1 MQTLDT
7 PLSSR
12 VSSRPFAAVAPT
24 GYSLRLPAAVAA
36 TLALIAALP
45 SVSAQTFF
53 TWNGTNNAW
62 TTGTSWTGGVA
73 QGNTSGTTT
82 ENVIFSNNGTSAFA
96 APNLTSNRS
105 VQSLQFTSSAFA
117 YTFSG
122 NANRFLDVTTGGI
135 TNNSTQTQ
143 TFTVPV
149 QISQGSHSISSVAG
163 GSLVF
168 NGGYN
173 LTSSGSSQSRTLTI
187 AGAGNTTI
195 ASTIANGGNATAGI
209 VNVTSTGTTVFSG
222 NNTYDGR
229 TTLNAA
235 AGTLTLSGDN
245 SGAAGGVTLTTGTL
259 NINNANAL
267 GNGTLTLTAGTI
279 NNTSGAAVTNLG
291 NQSWALNNGIT
302 FGTASSNSTN
312 DLNLGTGVVTAS
324 SSRTVT
330 LAGNGSTLT
339 IGRIDNTSTGS
350 GRTFTAN
357 GAGNTLAIGG
367 INLSNNST
375 GAQTL
380 KLEGSANFNITG
392 AITNGTAFDHGLTA
406 LNTGIVTLA
415 GNNTY
420 SGLTTVSA
428 NSTVKLAH
436 TNALGTTTTG
446 TTVSSGGVLDLNGQ
460 TIGAE
465 SLTLSGVG
473 IGSAGALINTSATT
487 ATLGGAVTLAANTSF
502 GAGNIT
508 LANVGESG
516 SRSLTKTGSGTLTLN
531 GTSSYTG
538 GTVLSE
544 GNLVIANGN
553 LADGSFKIEAA
564 TTSRASTSVLRL
576 SNVNA
581 LASSAILVG
590 SSNGNGTGTLDLA
603 ASGNYTLGSYNGN
616 SMKFSASSGNDTTLT
631 FSNNST
637 VTSGASGARSLTN
650 SDANLSIIF
659 GGTLDISSSDV
670 GTGLTIAGAGD
681 TTVTGAIFSSAG
693 QTRSLT
699 KTGSGTLT
707 LSGDNNYQGNS
718 SFGGTGYILVNGN
731 TTAST
736 GAVKVISDA
745 TLGGSGTVGGAVS
758 LSVNGS
764 IGSANSTLTLA
775 STLNVSGNN
784 TLNAFSTVS
793 VTSLTTVSDNGTF
806 TVSGNLTGGALTV
819 ASGATLKGGGM
830 VGGNTTIASG
840 AFLTPGNSPASLTV
854 GGNLVVAGTVEIE
867 LGGTDF
873 TLNGTEEYDRIK
885 LSGATATLDLTGSTL
900 SVAQWNSFVP
910 VAGDAFGIFQLESGA
925 SISSTLGGFAEGA
938 TVATIGGVAVK
949 ITYLAD
955 FGDSGAIVLSGGND
969 IALYAPIPEPS
980 AYAALAGLGMIGFAL
995 KRRRRQQKAAVAA

>member
-1 MQTLDT
+1 MQPLAT
-7 PLSSR
+7 PSSPR
-12 VSSRPFAAVAPT
+12 VSSRPSPAVAPT

-62 TTGTSWTGGVA
+62 TTGTSWTGGAA
-73 QGNTSGTTT
+73 QGNSSGTTT

-122 NANRFLDVTTGGI
+122 NANRLLDVTTGGI

-168 NGGYN
+168 NGGYS
-173 LTSSGSSQSRTLTI
+173 LTSSGSGTSRTLTI

-195 ASTIANGGNATAGI
+195 ASTIANGGTATAGNI
-209 VNVTSTGTTVFSG
+209 NITSTGTTVFSG

-229 TTLNAA
+229 TTMNAA

-267 GNGTLTLTAGTI
+267 GTGTLILTAGTI

-291 NQSWALNNGIT
+291 NQSVTLSDLT
-302 FGTASSNSTN
+302 FGTASSTAANN
-312 DLNLGTGVVTAS
+312 LDLGAGVVTVTT
-324 SSRTVT
+324 SRTIT
-330 LAGNGSTLT
+330 MAGNGSTLT
-339 IGRIDNTSTGS
+339 VGRIDNNNTNS
-350 GRTFTAN
+350 GRTLTAN

-367 INLSNNST
+367 MNLSNNATS
-375 GAQTL
+375 AQAL
-380 KLEGSANFNITG
+380 KLAGSANFNITG

-420 SGLTTVSA
+420 SGLTTVSTG
-428 NSTVKLAH
+428 STIKLAH
-436 TNALGTTTTG
+436 ANALGTTNNG

-465 SLTLSGVG
+465 SLTLSGAG
-473 IGSAGALINTSATT
+473 IGSTGALINTSATT
-487 ATLGGAVTLAANTSF
+487 ATLGGAITLAANTSF

-531 GTSSYTG
+531 GTNSYTG
-538 GTVLSE
+538 GTVLAE

-576 SNVNA
+576 SNVNS

-681 TTVTGAIFSSAG
+681 TTVNGAIFSSAN

-707 LSGDNNYQGNS
+707 LGGDNNYQGNS

-793 VTSLTTVSDNGTF
+793 VTGLTTVSDNGTF

-830 VGGNTTIASG
+830 VGGNTTIESG

-955 FGDSGAIVLSGGND
+955 FGDSGAIVLTGGND

-980 AYAALAGLGMIGFAL
+980 AYAALAGVGMIGFAL

>member
-1 MQTLDT
+1 MLPLIT
-7 PLSSR
+7 PSSPR
-12 VSSRPFAAVAPT
+12 VSSCSFAAVTPT
-24 GYSLRLPAAVAA
+24 GYSLRLRAAVAA

-53 TWNGTNNAW
+53 TWNGTSNAW
-62 TTGTSWTGGVA
+62 TSNSSWTGGVA
-73 QGNTSGTTT
+73 QGNTSASTV
-82 ENVIFSNNGTSAFA
+82 ENVIFSNNGTSSFV

-105 VQSLQFTSSAFA
+105 VQSIQFTSSAFA
-117 YTFSG
+117 YTLNG
-122 NANRFLDVTTGGI
+122 TANRVLDVTTGGI

-149 QISQGSHSISSVAG
+149 SIANGSHTISSVAG

-173 LTSSGSSQSRTLTI
+173 LSSSGSSTSRTLTI
-187 AGAGNTTI
+187 AGAGDTTI
-195 ASTIANGGNATAGI
+195 SGVIANGGNATAGI
-209 VNVTSTGTTVFSG
+209 VTVTSTGTTVFSG

-229 TTLNAA
+229 TTMNAA
-235 AGTLTLSGDN
+235 AGTLTLRGNN

-267 GNGTLTLTAGTI
+267 GSGNLTLTAGTI

-291 NQSWALNNGIT
+291 NQSWTLNDGLN
-302 FGTASSNSTN
+302 FGTASGTSAN

-324 SSRTVT
+324 TSRTVT

-339 IGRIDNTSTGS
+339 IGRLDNISTSS

-375 GAQTL
+375 AAQAL
-380 KLEGSANFNITG
+380 KLAGSANFNITG
-392 AITNGTAFDHGLTA
+392 AITNGTSFDHGLTA
-406 LNTGIVTLA
+406 QGTGVVTLS

-420 SGLTTVSA
+420 SGLTTVSTG
-428 NSTVKLAH
+428 STIKLAH
-436 TNALGTTTTG
+436 ANALGTTNNG

-465 SLTLSGVG
+465 ILTLFGVG

-487 ATLGGAVTLAANTSF
+487 ASLGGAVTLAANTSF

-538 GTVLSE
+538 GTVLAE
-544 GNLVIANGN
+544 GNLTIANGN
-553 LADGSFKIEAA
+553 LADGSFKIEAV
-564 TTSRASTSVLRL
+564 TTSRASTSVLKL

-590 SSNGNGTGTLDLA
+590 SSSGNGTGTLDLA

-616 SMKFSASSGNDTTLT
+616 NMKFSASSGNGTTLT

-637 VTSGASGARSLTN
+637 VTSGASGGRTLTN
-650 SDANLSIIF
+650 SDSNLSIIF

-681 TTVTGAIFSSAG
+681 TTVTGAIFSSAN

-707 LSGDNNYQGNS
+707 LSGDNNYKGNS

-736 GAVKVISDA
+736 GAVRVYSDA

-764 IGSANSTLTLA
+764 IGSANSTLALA

-793 VTSLTTVSDNGTF
+793 VAGLTTVSDNGTF

-819 ASGATLKGGGM
+819 ESGSTLKGGGM
-830 VGGNTTIASG
+830 VGGNATIASG

-867 LGGTDF
+867 LGGTEF

-995 KRRRRQQKAAVAA
+995 NRRRRQQKAAIAA